1 MAEGFSY
8 EFGLYN
14 NSTDEFSISNAHWF
28 ADVYWTDTSTNQ
40 VCLKIKNNSSNRL
53 YLKTFSFS
61 LINGSSNGVSFTDN
75 SENGLSTTDSIATLK
90 CHIDNIESNTVDVGK
105 GNQSFVYSS
114 SHGQSYWKYRPSNGI
129 GELFPDG
136 DESLVDYYDFTFPNE
151 GVLFL
156 PGDIKYIRFTCTWN
170 TKGTHIIQIYAV
182 NGIYFPVT
190 YTVIWKL
197 NGGNIDGNTE
207 DVIDT
212 VVEGESATP
221 PLPVR
226 TNYSLEGWEPSSGWV
241 NVTKNLI
248 FTAKWS
254 LSAVIWRYNKAQK
267 KWEKILSPR
276 IYDAKTKTW
285 KIDNS
290 KYHIMTQEK

>member
-14 NSTDEFSISNAHWF
+14 NSTNEFSTSNAHWF
-28 ADVYWTDTSTNQ
+28 ADDYWKDTSKNQ
-40 VCLKIKNNSSNRL
+40 VCLKIKNNSSSRL

-61 LINGSSNGVSFTDN
+61 LINGSSGGRSFTDN
-75 SENGLSTTDSIATLK
+75 SGNSLSTTDSIAKIK
-90 CHIDNIESNTVDVGK
+90 CRIGSIESNPVDVGK

-114 SHGQSYWKYRPSNGI
+114 SNGQSYWKYRPSNGA
-129 GELFPDG
+129 GTLFPDG
-136 DESLVDYYDFTFPNE
+136 SESLVDYYDFTFPNE

-156 PGDIKYIRFTCTWN
+156 PNDTKYIRFTSTWN
-170 TKGTHIIQIYAV
+170 TGGTHIIQIYAV

-190 YTVIWKL
+190 YTVTWKL

-212 VVEGESATP
+212 IVEGGSATP

-226 TNYSLEGWEPSSGWV
+226 NNYSLEGWEPSSGWES
-241 NVTKNLI
+241 VTKNLI
-248 FTAKWS
+248 FTAQWS
-254 LSAVIWRYNKAQK
+254 LAAVIWKYNKAQK
-267 KWEKILSPR
+267 KWEKVLPLR
-276 IYDAKTKTW
+276 LYDAKTKTW